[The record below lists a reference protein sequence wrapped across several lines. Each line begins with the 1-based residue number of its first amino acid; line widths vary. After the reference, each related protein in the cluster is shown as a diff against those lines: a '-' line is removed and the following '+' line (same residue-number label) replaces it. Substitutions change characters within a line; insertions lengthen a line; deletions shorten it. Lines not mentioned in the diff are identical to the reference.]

1 MTRAITKK
9 ELYDEDWQTQLARG
23 YENIPAN
30 TIVEVLGNVNNLYG
44 SYTKVLYNGILYYV
58 KPEDLSYNTKKIYI
72 M

>member
-30 TIVEVLGNVNNLYG
+30 IMLITYMAVIRRYCIMEF
-44 SYTKVLYNGILYYV
+44 
-58 KPEDLSYNTKKIYI
+58 YI

>member
-30 TIVEVLGNVNNLYG
+30 TIVEVLGNANNLYG
-44 SYTKVLYNGILYYV
+44 SYTKVRSLVERGLPITSR
-58 KPEDLSYNTKKIYI
+58 PEPA
-72 M
+72 

>member
-30 TIVEVLGNVNNLYG
+30 TIVEVLGNAGKL
-44 SYTKVLYNGILYYV
+44 
-58 KPEDLSYNTKKIYI
+58 
-72 M
+72 

>member
-44 SYTKVLYNGILYYV
+44 SYTKVLYN
-58 KPEDLSYNTKKIYI
+58 
-72 M
+72 